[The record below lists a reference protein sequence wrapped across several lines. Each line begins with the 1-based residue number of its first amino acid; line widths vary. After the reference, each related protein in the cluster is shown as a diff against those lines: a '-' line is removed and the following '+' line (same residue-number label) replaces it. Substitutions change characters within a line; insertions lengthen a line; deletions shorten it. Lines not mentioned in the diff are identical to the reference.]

1 MSPAELRTGPI
12 GWMARNPIAAN
23 LLMAVTMIA
32 GLISVFELRKEVFPT
47 FPTEVIRIT
56 VPYPGSAPAE
66 VEEGILIK
74 IEEALQ
80 DMEGIEEITSEARE
94 NVGTVLVQML
104 PDSEMAPALNDV
116 TSRINAI
123 ASFPLEA
130 EKPVIEEILAKVQTV
145 NLSIAGNLSEHE
157 LKQLADSVRDDLL
170 ATGAIT
176 QIDIVG
182 VRDYEVAIELSDS
195 TLRQYS
201 LSFDQVV
208 NLIRSKSNN
217 LPGGNLRTDSGTIT
231 LRSQGQAYSGDDFRD
246 ILLITRPDGTQ
257 LRLGDI
263 ANVRDGF
270 SEQPVLSRLNGE
282 SGARLTIYTIGAQD
296 ALQVSQIV
304 KDYVAEKQ
312 ASLPEGVTINAWFDN
327 SRILKGRIDLLLK
340 NAAQGGLL
348 VIIALSLF
356 LRLSMAFWVILGV
369 PFSFLGTLY
378 VMGLPMFDYSINVL
392 SLFGFLLVL
401 GVVVDDAIVTG
412 ESAYTYLEKE
422 KRGVDSIIHG
432 VKRVSTATIFGVLT
446 TIIAFTP
453 MLTMTSDMGRFG
465 SNIAFVVIS
474 CLIFSLIETKL
485 ILPTHLRHIDMS
497 ENRRGLVARI
507 QGQFDRALKAFIRH
521 VYKPVLELMLAYRYA
536 SLALFLASFIVALSL
551 VPAGIVRFVFFPDIA
566 SDEIR
571 ISLRLPPS
579 APYQLTH
586 DYALRVERAAEAVN
600 KRYHEVSG
608 DSRDVIV
615 DLETLSETDDRAEL
629 WAALLPSE
637 ERNID
642 SVTMAQWWRDA
653 IGPLPGI
660 KELSFD
666 AKAGPGGGI
675 DLDVALE
682 SNDLDELRQAAQYLK
697 NELLQVEGIFDI
709 RDTFGAGAPEVD
721 VRIKPAGESLG
732 LGQAEIAR
740 QVRQAFF
747 GAEVQ
752 RFQRG
757 RHEVRVYARLP
768 IEERDTLKALQDL
781 WIHLPNGERVPFPEV
796 AEAQYKNGISSIKRV
811 DRKRLVNIQTGVDKG
826 RIEPDE
832 VVAKLNR
839 DVLPALQEKFPGI
852 NYRFAGQV
860 EEQQQDTREL
870 KTKGAL
876 VLLMI
881 FAALAIPL
889 KSYIQPLFIMSA
901 IPFAVVG
908 AILGHWISGHSLS
921 FLSLVGVIALAGVVV
936 NDSLVLVDFINQRVA
951 DGMEKLSAVVEAGQA
966 RFRAV
971 ILTSLT
977 TFLGLLPIQ
986 LETSI
991 QSEFIKP
998 MAISVGYGILFATG
1012 VTLFL
1017 VPILFFIARDISLL
1031 FSRES
1036 STAEMQKSDQATDSP

>member
-1 MSPAELRTGPI
+1 MNPTELQQGPI
-12 GWMARNPIAAN
+12 AWMARNPVAAN
-23 LLMAVTMIA
+23 LLMAVVMIA
-32 GLISVFELRKEVFPT
+32 GLIAVFELRKEVFPT
-47 FPTEVIRIT
+47 FPTEMIRIS
-56 VPYPGSAPAE
+56 VPYPGSAPTE

-74 IEEALQ
+74 LEEALQ
-80 DMEGIEEITSEARE
+80 DMEGIEKITSEARE
-94 NVGTVLVQML
+94 NIGTVLVQMK
-104 PDSEMAPALNDV
+104 PNSDMAPALNDV
-116 TSRINAI
+116 TSRVNAI
-123 ASFPLEA
+123 AAFPLEA
-130 EKPVIEEILAKVQTV
+130 EKPIVEEILAKVQTV
-145 NLSIAGNLSEHE
+145 NLTVAGNLSEHE
-157 LKQLADSVRDDLL
+157 LKKLADSVRDDLL
-170 ATGAIT
+170 GTGAIS
-176 QIDIVG
+176 QIDLVG

-195 TLRQYS
+195 TLQQYG

-208 NLIRSKSNN
+208 ALIRSKSNN

-231 LRSQGQAYSGDDFRD
+231 LRSQGQAYSGDDFRN
-246 ILLITRPDGTQ
+246 IQLITRPDGTLLQ
-257 LRLGDI
+257 LGDI

-270 SEQPVLSRLNGE
+270 SEQPILSRLNGKN
-282 SGARLTIYTIGAQD
+282 GARLTIYTIGDQD
-296 ALQVSQIV
+296 ALKVSRIV
-304 KDYVAEKQ
+304 KEYVANKQ
-312 ASLPEGVTINAWFDN
+312 ASLPEGVTIDAWFDN
-327 SRILKGRIDLLLK
+327 SRILQGRIDLLLK

-369 PFSFLGTLY
+369 PFCFLGTMY
-378 VMGLPMFDYSINVL
+378 VMGLPIFDYSINVL

-401 GVVVDDAIVTG
+401 GIVVDDAIVTG
-412 ESAYTYLEKE
+412 ESAYTHQEREKQ
-422 KRGVDSIIHG
+422 GVDSIIHG

-446 TIIAFTP
+446 TIIAFLP
-453 MLTMTSDMGRFG
+453 MMTMTSDMGRFG

-485 ILPTHLRHIDMS
+485 ILPAHLRHIDMS
-497 ENRRGLVARI
+497 EDRRGVIASI
-507 QGQFDRALKAFIRH
+507 QGFFDRGLKGFILH
-521 VYKPVLELMLAYRYA
+521 VYRPVLGLVLRYRYVC
-536 SLALFLASFIVALSL
+536 LAIFVASFLLVISL

-566 SDEIR
+566 SDEIK
-571 ISLRLPPS
+571 INLRLPPS

-586 DYALRVERAAEAVN
+586 DYALRIEAAADVVN
-600 KRYHEVSG
+600 QRYRQESG
-608 DSRDVIV
+608 ESRDVIV
-615 DLETLSETDDRAEL
+615 DLETLSVSDDRAEL

-637 ERNID
+637 DRNID
-642 SVTMAQWWRDA
+642 SVTMAQWWREA

-666 AKAGPGGGI
+666 AKAGPGGGV

-682 SNDLDELRQAAQYLK
+682 SENLDELRLAAEDLK
-697 NELLQVEGIFDI
+697 QELQQVSGVFDI

-721 VRIKPAGESLG
+721 VRIKPAGELLG
-732 LGQAEIAR
+732 LGQTEIAR

-747 GAEVQ
+747 GAEIQ

-768 IEERDTLKALQDL
+768 IKERDTLKTLQNL
-781 WIHLPNGERVPFPEV
+781 WINLPSGERVPFADV
-796 AEAQYKNGISSIKRV
+796 AEARYSSGISNIKRV
-811 DRKRLVNIQTGVDKG
+811 DRKRVVNIQTGIDKA

-832 VVAKLNR
+832 VVDKLR
-839 DVLPALQEKFPGI
+839 RELLPALKERHPSI
-852 NYRFAGQV
+852 SYRFAGQV

-876 VLLMI
+876 VLLI
-881 FAALAIPL
+881 IYAALAIPL

-908 AILGHWISGHSLS
+908 AILGHWISGHSFS

-936 NDSLVLVDFINQRVA
+936 NDSLVLVDFINQKV
-951 DGMEKLSAVVEAGQA
+951 DSGMEKLEAVVEAGQA

-971 ILTSLT
+971 VLTSLT

-991 QSEFIKP
+991 QAQFIKP

-1017 VPILFFIARDISLL
+1017 VPILFFVARDISLL
-1031 FSRES
+1031 FRKDDDKLETEHARASSES
-1036 STAEMQKSDQATDSP
+1036 A

>member
-1 MSPAELRTGPI
+1 MSPVDLRTGPI
-12 GWMARNPIAAN
+12 AWMARNPVAAN
-23 LLMAVTMIA
+23 LLMAVVMVA
-32 GLISVFELRKEVFPT
+32 GLVAVFELRKEVFPT
-47 FPTEVIRIT
+47 FPTEIIRIT
-56 VPYPGSAPAE
+56 VPYPGSAPTE

-74 IEEALQ
+74 VEEALQ
-80 DMEGIEEITSEARE
+80 DMEGIEEITAEAQE
-94 NVGTVLVQML
+94 NVGTILVQMK
-104 PDSEMAPALNDV
+104 PGSKMAPALNDV
-116 TSRINAI
+116 TSRVNAI
-123 ASFPLEA
+123 ASFPLDA
-130 EKPVIEEILAKVQTV
+130 EKPIIEEILAKVQTV
-145 NLSIAGNLSEHE
+145 NLTLSGNLSEHE
-157 LKQLADSVRDDLL
+157 LKQLADRVREDLL
-170 ATGAIT
+170 NTGAIS
-176 QIDIVG
+176 QIDLVG
-182 VRDYEVAIELSDS
+182 VRDYEVAIELSDK
-195 TLRQYS
+195 TLQQYG
-201 LSFDQVV
+201 LTFDQVV
-208 NLIRSKSNN
+208 SLIRSKSGN

-231 LRSQGQAYSGDDFRD
+231 LRSQGQAYSGDEFRN
-246 ILLITRPDGTQ
+246 IQLITRPDGTL

-263 ANVRDGF
+263 AQVRDGF
-270 SEQPVLSRLNGE
+270 TEQPVLSRLNGE
-282 SGARLTIYTIGAQD
+282 NGARLTIYTIGDQD
-296 ALQVSQIV
+296 ALEVSRIV
-304 KDYVAEKQ
+304 EEYVTETQAE
-312 ASLPEGVTINAWFDN
+312 LPDGVTINAWYDN

-369 PFSFLGTLY
+369 PFSFLGTMY
-378 VMGLPMFDYSINVL
+378 VMGLPIFDVSINVL

-401 GVVVDDAIVTG
+401 GIVVDDAIVTG
-412 ESAYTYLEKE
+412 ESAYTYQEREKQ
-422 KRGVDSIIHG
+422 GLDSIIHG
-432 VKRVSTATIFGVLT
+432 VKRVSIATIFGVLT
-446 TIIAFTP
+446 TIIAFLP
-453 MLTMTSDMGRFG
+453 MMTMTSDLGRFG

-485 ILPTHLRHIDMS
+485 ILPTHLRHINMK
-497 ENRRGLVARI
+497 EERRGFFARVQ
-507 QGQFDRALKAFIRH
+507 QGFDRALKGFVQH
-521 VYKPVLELMLAYRYA
+521 VYRPTLELLLRYRYV
-536 SLALFLASFIVALSL
+536 SLSVFLASFLLVVSL

-571 ISLRLPPS
+571 ITLRLPPS

-586 DYALRVERAAEAVN
+586 DYALRIEAAAEAVN
-600 KRYHEVSG
+600 QRYTEESG

-615 DLETLSETDDRAEL
+615 DLETLSVSDDHAEL

-637 ERNID
+637 ERSIN
-642 SVTMAQWWRDA
+642 SVQMAQWWRDA
-653 IGPLPGI
+653 IGTLPGI

-682 SNDLDELRQAAQYLK
+682 SDNLDELRQAAKDLK
-697 NELLQVEGIFDI
+697 AELQLVSGVFDI

-721 VRIKPAGESLG
+721 VRIKPAGELLG
-732 LGQAEIAR
+732 LGQADIAR

-747 GAEVQ
+747 GAEIQ

-768 IEERDTLKALQDL
+768 IEERDTLKTLQNL
-781 WIHLPNGERVPFPEV
+781 WISLPSGERVPFSEV
-796 AEAQYKNGISSIKRV
+796 AEARYKSGISSIKRV
-811 DRKRLVNIQTGVDKG
+811 DRKRIVNIQTGIDKA
-826 RIEPDE
+826 RIEPDD
-832 VVAKLNR
+832 VVQKLEQ
-839 DVLPALQEKFPGI
+839 DLLPQLRKKYPSI
-852 NYRFAGQV
+852 SYSFAGQV

-870 KTKGAL
+870 KVKGAL

-881 FAALAIPL
+881 YAALAIPL
-889 KSYIQPLFIMSA
+889 KSYVQPLYIMSA

-936 NDSLVLVDFINQRVA
+936 NDSLVLVDFINQKVES
-951 DGMEKLSAVVEAGQA
+951 GIEKLQAVLEAGQA

-986 LETSI
+986 VETSI
-991 QSEFIKP
+991 QAEFIKP

-1017 VPILFFIARDISLL
+1017 VPILFYIAQDIARALNN
-1031 FSRES
+1031 ENN
-1036 STAEMQKSDQATDSP
+1036 AEQVANNS

>member
-1 MSPAELRTGPI
+1 MNPAELRKGPI
-12 GWMARNPIAAN
+12 VWMARNPVAAN

-32 GLISVFELRKEVFPT
+32 GLIAVFELRKEVFPT
-47 FPTEVIRIT
+47 FPTEIIRIT
-56 VPYPGSAPAE
+56 VPYPGSAPTE
-66 VEEGILIK
+66 VEEGVLIK

-94 NVGTVLVQML
+94 NVGTVLVQMR
-104 PDSEMAPALNDV
+104 PNADMAPALNDV
-116 TSRINAI
+116 TSRVNAI
-123 ASFPLEA
+123 ASFPLET
-130 EKPVIEEILAKVQTV
+130 EKPIIEEILAKVQTV
-145 NLSIAGNLSEHE
+145 NLSLAGNLSEHE
-157 LKQLADSVRDDLL
+157 LKQLADSVREDLL

-182 VRDYEVAIELSDS
+182 VRDYEVAIELSDA
-195 TLRQYS
+195 TLRQYG

-208 NLIRSKSNN
+208 SLIRSKSNN
-217 LPGGNLRTDSGTIT
+217 LPGGNLRTDNGTIT
-231 LRSQGQAYSGDDFRD
+231 LRSQGQAYNGDDFRK
-246 ILLITRPDGTQ
+246 IRLITRPDGTQ
-257 LRLGDI
+257 LLLGDI

-270 SEQPVLSRLNGE
+270 SEQPILSRLNGE

-296 ALQVSQIV
+296 ALQVSKVV
-304 KDYVAEKQ
+304 KDYVADKQ
-312 ASLPEGVTINAWFDN
+312 AQLPEGVTINAWFDN

-369 PFSFLGTLY
+369 PFSFLGTMY
-378 VMGLPMFDYSINVL
+378 VMGLPIFDYSINVL

-401 GVVVDDAIVTG
+401 GIVVDDAIVTG
-412 ESAYTYLEKE
+412 ESAYTHLERE
-422 KRGVDSIIHG
+422 KNGTDSIVHG

-446 TIIAFTP
+446 TIIAFLP

-465 SNIAFVVIS
+465 SNIAFVVIA

-485 ILPTHLRHIDMS
+485 ILPTHLRHIDVS
-497 ENRRGLVARI
+497 DDRRGLVSRI
-507 QGQFDRALKAFIRH
+507 QVRFDRALKGFVQH
-521 VYKPVLELMLAYRYA
+521 VYKPVLETMLAYRYA
-536 SLALFLASFIVALSL
+536 SLALFLASFIVVISL

-600 KRYHEVSG
+600 KRYREESG
-608 DSRDVIV
+608 DNRDVIA
-615 DLETLSETDDRAEL
+615 DLETLSQTDDSADL
-629 WAALLPSE
+629 WAALIPSE
-637 ERNID
+637 ERNIN
-642 SVTMAQWWRDA
+642 SVTLAQWWRDA

-666 AKAGPGGGI
+666 AKAGPGGGV
-675 DLDVALE
+675 DMDVALE
-682 SNDLDELRQAAQYLK
+682 SNDLEELRRAAQHLK
-697 NELLQVEGIFDI
+697 NELAQMEGVFDI

-721 VRIKPAGESLG
+721 VRIKPAGELLG

-747 GAEVQ
+747 GAEIQ

-768 IEERDTLKALQDL
+768 IEERDTLKTLQNL
-781 WIHLPNGERVPFPEV
+781 WINLPDGERVPFSEV
-796 AEAQYKNGISSIKRV
+796 AEAQYKSGISSIKRV
-811 DRKRLVNIQTGVDKG
+811 DRKRVVNIQTGVDKG

-832 VVAKLNR
+832 VVAKLSS
-839 DVLPALQEKFPGI
+839 DVLPVLKNTFPGI

-870 KTKGAL
+870 QTKGAL
-876 VLLMI
+876 VLMMI

-889 KSYIQPLFIMSA
+889 KSYIQPLYIMSA

-1017 VPILFFIARDISLL
+1017 VPILFYIARDISVL
-1031 FSRES
+1031 FRRQSPPAKPDSEQAAES
-1036 STAEMQKSDQATDSP
+1036 T

>member
-1 MSPAELRTGPI
+1 MSPTDLRSGPI
-12 GWMARNPIAAN
+12 GWMARNPVAAN
-23 LLMAVTMIA
+23 LLMAVVMIA

-47 FPTEVIRIT
+47 FPTEIIRVT
-56 VPYPGSAPAE
+56 VPYPGSAPTE

-80 DMEGIEEITSEARE
+80 DMAGIEEITSEARE
-94 NVGTVLVQML
+94 NVGTVLVQMK
-104 PDSEMAPALNDV
+104 PNAEMAPALNDV

-123 ASFPLEA
+123 AAFPLDA

-145 NLSIAGNLSEHE
+145 NLTIAGNLSEHE
-157 LKQLADSVRDDLL
+157 LKQLADSVREDLL
-170 ATGAIT
+170 ATGAIS
-176 QIDIVG
+176 QIDLVG

-195 TLRQYS
+195 TLRQYG

-208 NLIRSKSNN
+208 SLIRSKSNN

-231 LRSQGQAYSGDDFRD
+231 LRSQGQAYNGDDFRD
-246 ILLITRPDGTQ
+246 IQLITRPDGTL

-263 ANVRDGF
+263 ADVRDGF
-270 SEQPVLSRLNGE
+270 SEQPILSRLNGE
-282 SGARLTIYTIGAQD
+282 NGARLTIYTIGDQD
-296 ALQVSQIV
+296 ALQVSKLV
-304 KDYVAEKQ
+304 KNYVVQKQ
-312 ASLPEGVTINAWFDN
+312 SELPEGVSINAWFDN
-327 SRILKGRIDLLLK
+327 SRILQGRIDLLLK

-378 VMGLPMFDYSINVL
+378 VMGLPIFDYSINVL

-401 GVVVDDAIVTG
+401 GIVVDDAIVTG
-412 ESAYTYLEKE
+412 ESAYTYQEREKQ
-422 KRGVDSIIHG
+422 GLDSIIHG
-432 VKRVSTATIFGVLT
+432 VKRVSLATIFGVLT
-446 TIIAFTP
+446 TIIAFLP
-453 MLTMTSDMGRFG
+453 MMTMTSDMGRFG

-497 ENRRGLVARI
+497 EDRRGIIASV
-507 QGQFDRALKAFIRH
+507 QKQFDRALKGFVQH
-521 VYKPVLELMLAYRYA
+521 VYRPTLELLLAYRYV
-536 SLALFLASFIVALSL
+536 SLALFLASFLIVVSL

-571 ISLRLPPS
+571 ITLRLPPS

-586 DYALRVERAAEAVN
+586 EYALRVEAAADAVN
-600 KRYHEVSG
+600 QRYRQVSG
-608 DSRDVIV
+608 DDRDVIV
-615 DLETLSETDDRAEL
+615 DLETLSVVDDRAEL

-637 ERNID
+637 DRNID
-642 SVTMAQWWRDA
+642 SVTMAQWWREA

-682 SNDLDELRQAAQYLK
+682 SDNLQELQQAAQDLK
-697 NELLQVEGIFDI
+697 QELQQVSGVFDI

-721 VRIKPAGESLG
+721 VRIKPAGELLG

-747 GAEVQ
+747 GAEIQ

-768 IEERDTLKALQDL
+768 IAERDTLKTLQNL
-781 WIHLPNGERVPFPEV
+781 WINLPGGERVPFSAV
-796 AEAQYKNGISSIKRV
+796 AEAHTKSGISSIKRV
-811 DRKRLVNIQTGVDKG
+811 DRKRVVNIQTGIDKAT
-826 RIEPDE
+826 IEPDE
-832 VVAKLNR
+832 VVDKLR
-839 DVLPALQEKFPGI
+839 RELLPALKEKHPGI

-870 KTKGAL
+870 KVKGAL

-881 FAALAIPL
+881 FAALAVPL
-889 KSYIQPLFIMSA
+889 KSYVQPLFIMSA

-936 NDSLVLVDFINQRVA
+936 NDSLVLVDFINQKVA
-951 DGMEKLSAVVEAGQA
+951 SGVEKLRAVVEAGQA

-971 ILTSLT
+971 VLTSLT

-991 QSEFIKP
+991 QAQFIKP

-1017 VPILFFIARDISLL
+1017 VPILFFIARDIALL
-1031 FSRES
+1031 FRKEGGDAR
-1036 STAEMQKSDQATDSP
+1036 AEAEAGASEFT

>member
-1 MSPAELRTGPI
+1 MSPADLRKGPI
-12 GWMARNPIAAN
+12 SWMARNPVAAN
-23 LLMAVTMIA
+23 LLMGVIMIT
-32 GLISVFELRKEVFPT
+32 GLMAVFELRKEVFPT
-47 FPTEVIRIT
+47 FPTEIIRIT

-66 VEEGILIK
+66 VEEGVLIK

-104 PDSEMAPALNDV
+104 PNSDMAPALNDV
-116 TSRINAI
+116 TSRVNAI
-123 ASFPLEA
+123 ASFPLET

-157 LKQLADSVRDDLL
+157 LKQLADNVRDDLL

-195 TLRQYS
+195 TLRQYG

-208 NLIRSKSNN
+208 NLIRNKSNN

-231 LRSQGQAYSGDDFRD
+231 LRSQGQAYNGDDFRD
-246 ILLITRPDGTQ
+246 IRLITRPDGTQ
-257 LRLGDI
+257 LLLGDI

-296 ALQVSQIV
+296 ALQVSRIV
-304 KDYVAEKQ
+304 KEYVANKQ
-312 ASLPEGVTINAWFDN
+312 ASLPEGVSINAWFDN

-369 PFSFLGTLY
+369 PFSFLGTMY
-378 VMGLPMFDYSINVL
+378 VMGLPIFDYSINVL

-401 GVVVDDAIVTG
+401 GIVVDDAIVTG
-412 ESAYTYLEKE
+412 ESAYTYLERE
-422 KRGVDSIIHG
+422 KNGIDSIIHG

-446 TIIAFTP
+446 TIIAFLP

-465 SNIAFVVIS
+465 SNIAFVVIA
-474 CLIFSLIETKL
+474 CLVFSLIETKL
-485 ILPTHLRHIDMS
+485 ILPTHLRHIDVS
-497 ENRRGLVARI
+497 EERRGLFSRI
-507 QGQFDRALKAFIRH
+507 QSQFDRALKGFVHR
-521 VYKPVLELMLAYRYA
+521 VYKPVLELMLKYRYA
-536 SLALFLASFIVALSL
+536 SLALFVASLIIVISF

-586 DYALRVERAAEAVN
+586 DYALRVERAASAVN
-600 KRYHEVSG
+600 ARYREESG

-615 DLETLSETDDRAEL
+615 DLETLSEADDRAEL

-642 SVTMAQWWRDA
+642 SVTMAQWWREA

-682 SNDLDELRQAAQYLK
+682 SNDLEELRQAAQYLK
-697 NELLQVEGIFDI
+697 NELLQVEGVFDI

-721 VRIKPAGESLG
+721 VRIKPAGELLG

-747 GAEVQ
+747 GAEIQ

-768 IEERDTLKALQDL
+768 IEERDTLKTLQDL
-781 WIHLPNGERVPFPEV
+781 WINLPNGERVPFSHV
-796 AEAQYKNGISSIKRV
+796 AEAQYKSGISSIKRV

-832 VVAKLNR
+832 VVAKLNS
-839 DVLPALQEKFPGI
+839 DILPVLQEKFPGI

-870 KTKGAL
+870 QTKGAL
-876 VLLMI
+876 VLMMI

-951 DGMEKLSAVVEAGQA
+951 DGMEKLNAVVEAGQA

-1017 VPILFFIARDISLL
+1017 VPILFYIARDISLL
-1031 FSRES
+1031 FQTKPTETTPPQRPAES
-1036 STAEMQKSDQATDSP
+1036 T